1 MNRRER
7 RALAKKYR
15 QMSPE
20 EREELIVGMSQEVLT
35 NMIQLRI
42 GQLMETSMIIL
53 RDTFGFNEEQL
64 TLWARQMRDNLRTS
78 DGEAES

>member
-1 MNRRER
+1 
-7 RALAKKYR
+7 
-15 QMSPE
+15 MSPE